1 MAFVV
6 VDPQSVATM
15 TLIREGSGGVFVAG
29 GAMPVIPPGGYR
41 AHLP

>member
-15 TLIREGSGGVFVAG
+15 TLIREGSGGVFVAV
-29 GAMPVIPPGGYR
+29 ARDTR
-41 AHLP
+41 AKVT

>member
-29 GAMPVIPPGGYR
+29 GCDTRKKGTSA
-41 AHLP
+41 